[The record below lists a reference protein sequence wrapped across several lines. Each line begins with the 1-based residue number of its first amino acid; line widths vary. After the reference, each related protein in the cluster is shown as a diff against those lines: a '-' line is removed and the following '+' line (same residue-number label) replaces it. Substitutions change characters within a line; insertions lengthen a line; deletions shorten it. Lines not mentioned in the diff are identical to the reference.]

1 MEDAYRRSVREVLD
15 HFSCD
20 ANKGQTDQ
28 EAAKIRLRHGTN
40 EMPKE
45 KGQNFVKLVLKQ
57 FDDLLVKI
65 LIAAAIVSFALAAV
79 DGDGELAFVEPA
91 VIVLIL
97 IANATVGVVTET
109 NAEKAIEELKAYQ
122 ADLATVL
129 RDGRLRVVKA
139 MELVPGDVVEVS
151 VGAKVPADCRIIGI
165 LSSSLRVDQAILT
178 GESGS
183 VEKEAN
189 HIDDPEQARR
199 AVVQDKTC
207 LLFSGTVVSVGRA
220 RAIVIGTGLNTA
232 IGKIRDAMKNTAEEE
247 ELTPLKKKLDE
258 FGRLLSKVIAVVCI
272 LVWVVNI

>member
-1 MEDAYRRSVREVLD
+1 M
-15 HFSCD
+15 
-20 ANKGQTDQ
+20 
-28 EAAKIRLRHGTN
+28 
-40 EMPKE
+40 
-45 KGQNFVKLVLKQ
+45 
-57 FDDLLVKI
+57 
-65 LIAAAIVSFALAAV
+65 
-79 DGDGELAFVEPA
+79 
-91 VIVLIL
+91 IVLIL

-139 MELVPGDVVEVS
+139 SALVPGDIIELA

-165 LSSSLRVDQAILT
+165 LSSTLRVDQAILT

-183 VEKEAN
+183 VEKEAG
-189 HIDDPEQARR
+189 HIEDSERARR

-220 RAIVIGTGLNTA
+220 RAVVVGTGLNTA
-232 IGKIRDAMKNTAEEE
+232 IGKILTRRKSRLRRRRGRIDAFEE
-247 ELTPLKKKLDE
+247 KLDE

-272 LVWVVNI
+272 LVVVNIGHFGDPLYGGWFRGMVYYLKIGVALAVAAIPEGLPAVATTCLALGTRKMAKRHAIVRSLPSVRL

>member
-1 MEDAYRRSVREVLD
+1 M
-15 HFSCD
+15 
-20 ANKGQTDQ
+20 
-28 EAAKIRLRHGTN
+28 
-40 EMPKE
+40 
-45 KGQNFVKLVLKQ
+45 KQ
-57 FDDLLVKI
+57 FNDLLVKI
-65 LIAAAIVSFALAAV
+65 LIVAAIVSFILAAV
-79 DGDGELAFVEPA
+79 DGDGELAFVEPT

-139 MELVPGDVVEVS
+139 SELVPGDIVEVA

-165 LSSSLRVDQAILT
+165 LSSTLRVDQAILT

-183 VEKEAN
+183 VEKEAG
-189 HIDDPEQARR
+189 HIDDSERARR

-220 RAIVIGTGLNTA
+220 RAVVVGTGLNTA
-232 IGKIRDAMKNTAEEE
+232 IGKIRDAMKNHGGADDEE
-247 ELTPLKKKLDE
+247 ELTPLKKKLGVVVVVVAE
-258 FGRLLSKVIAVVCI
+258 EGQRRGRGV
-272 LVWVVNI
+272 